1 MAREGQSR
9 RMGMEGGGGGECIF
23 GPPASLPLPS
33 SSPEKASAEG
43 KSLGDFPGFSFSF
56 LPED

>member
-1 MAREGQSR
+1 
-9 RMGMEGGGGGECIF
+9 MEGGGGGECIF